1 MKIDEIT
8 LIKVTLPSKKEI
20 KKLDYWNL
28 ARKSRAAL
36 RASIEK
42 CLATGEEQILRD
54 DVVFVY
60 IIKPQFPL
68 IESAM
73 KEKRNENLLKVSISV
88 FSQIRTLGV
97 RTEEEDMPELSNFL
111 WTEIQA
117 EASQGLSRVN
127 D

>member
-1 MKIDEIT
+1 MT
-8 LIKVTLPSKKEI
+8 TGT
-20 KKLDYWNL
+20 Y

-54 DVVFVY
+54 DGVFVY

-73 KEKRNENLLKVSISV
+73 KEKMNENLAETYPFRV

-97 RTEEEDMPELSNFL
+97 RTEEEDMPELCNFL
-111 WTEIQA
+111 WTEHSGRSIA
-117 EASQGLSRVN
+117 RIEPSQRLTQRFTKPLAN
-127 D
+127 EKEK